1 MYKLISIICTFMVC
15 VSCTTTEQRQKSNE
29 GTMVQEKVLQQIL
42 DSTNLKGAILL
53 YDHNAATYYSNDF
66 EWSKKGFLPASTFKI
81 PNSIIALETRVVE
94 NDSTLMKWDGIERN
108 FKIWNQDLIFKKA
121 FQYSCVP
128 CYQEVARKIGVEQ
141 MKSYLK
147 KLNYNGMEFDS
158 TSIDSFWLVGD
169 SRISPFDE
177 IDFLKR
183 LYGSELPIQ
192 KRNEAI
198 IKKMMLI
205 ETNDQYK
212 LSGKTGW
219 ASNADYNNGWFVG
232 FLELSDNT
240 IFFAT
245 NIEPAENFYM
255 KNFPK
260 ARKAVTMKALN
271 ALDYL

>member
-1 MYKLISIICTFMVC
+1 MNKLI
-15 VSCTTTEQRQKSNE
+15 
-29 GTMVQEKVLQQIL
+29 TMVFILMVSISCKTKTKQDQVKETVFEKRSDLQLIL
-42 DSTNLKGAILL
+42 DSAQLDGAILI
-53 YDHNAATYYSNDF
+53 YDQEKDTYYSNNF

-81 PNSIIALETRVVE
+81 PNSIIALETGVVK

-128 CYQEVARKIGVEQ
+128 CYQEVARKIGVDQ

-147 KLNYNGMEFDS
+147 KLKYDGMVFDS
-158 TSIDSFWLVGD
+158 ASIDTFWLVGA
-169 SRISPFDE
+169 SSISPFSE

-183 LYGSELPIQ
+183 LYGSKLPIQ
-192 KRNEAI
+192 KRTEAI

-205 ETNDQYK
+205 ETKDQYK

-219 ASNADYNNGWFVG
+219 ASNGDDNNGWFVG

-245 NIEPAENFYM
+245 NIEPTESFDM

-260 ARKAVTMKALN
+260 ARKAVTMKVLN
-271 ALDYL
+271 TLNYL

>member
-1 MYKLISIICTFMVC
+1 MNKLI
-15 VSCTTTEQRQKSNE
+15 
-29 GTMVQEKVLQQIL
+29 TMVFILMVFISCKTKTKQDQVKETLFEKRNDLQLIL
-42 DSTNLKGAILL
+42 DSAQLDGAILI
-53 YDHNAATYYSNDF
+53 YDQEKDTYYSNNF
-66 EWSKKGFLPASTFKI
+66 EWSEKGFLPASTFKI
-81 PNSIIALETRVVE
+81 PNSIIALETGVVE

-141 MKSYLK
+141 MQSYLK
-147 KLNYNGMEFDS
+147 KLNYDGMVFDS
-158 TSIDSFWLVGD
+158 TSIDTFWLVGD
-169 SRISPFDE
+169 SRISPFEE

-183 LYGSELPIQ
+183 LYRSELPIQ
-192 KRNEAI
+192 KRNETI

-205 ETNDQYK
+205 ETKDQYK

-219 ASNADYNNGWFVG
+219 ASNGNYNNGWFVG

-245 NIEPAENFYM
+245 NIEPTESFAM

-260 ARKAVTMKALN
+260 ARKAVTMKAFKTLN
-271 ALDYL
+271 YL